1 MDILAQYSDEEIAE
15 REALLERDLL
25 ADEGLFD
32 ETGVCE
38 LCMATT
44 RNGSLCEPC
53 QAYDE
58 WMHERLGSWW
68 S

>member
-1 MDILAQYSDEEIAE
+1 MDILSEYNDEEIAE
-15 REALLERDLL
+15 REAEIERDLL
-25 ADEGLFD
+25 ADLGLFD

-38 LCMATT
+38 LCTATT

-58 WMHERLGSWW
+58 FMQDKLGSWW